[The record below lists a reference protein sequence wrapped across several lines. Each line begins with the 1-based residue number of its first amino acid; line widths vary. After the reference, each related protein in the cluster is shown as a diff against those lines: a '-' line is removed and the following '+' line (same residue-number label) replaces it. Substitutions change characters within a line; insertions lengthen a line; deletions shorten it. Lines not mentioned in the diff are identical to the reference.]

1 MVPRLRARLGLQR
14 VAFALVLVLV
24 ATGLRVGSQ
33 TSTGWADTATPV
45 TLNPVA
51 DATVSADAPATNL
64 GGDDK
69 LKADNK
75 PRLES
80 YLRFAVPAGATG
92 RATLRLW
99 VLDSTKD
106 GPKIR
111 LYNGTLNET
120 AVTWNNRVTPP
131 VGTAADSGALAARS
145 WAEWDVSGLVAG
157 PGRRDAGA
165 SCPTPTTARRSAPG
179 SRTTA
184 RSWSSDRNR
193 WWPRSGGGR
202 RPGRGEGAGRQ
213 FRDRSR
219 PGRRRRRPAATSSP
233 TSASPWGAFRARSR
247 APPCGCP

>member
-1 MVPRLRARLGLQR
+1 MGRPRGAAPSRARLGLQR

-51 DATVSADAPATNL
+51 DATVSADAPTTNL

-106 GPKIR
+106 GPEDPAVQRHARRDGRHLEQPGDAAGRYGRR
-111 LYNGTLNET
+111 LRRPRR
-120 AVTWNNRVTPP
+120 RV
-131 VGTAADSGALAARS
+131 VGGMGR
-145 WAEWDVSGLVAG
+145 ERPRGR
-157 PGRRDAGA
+157 PGRRHAGA

-184 RSWSSDRNR
+184 RSW
-193 WWPRSGGGR
+193 
-202 RPGRGEGAGRQ
+202 
-213 FRDRSR
+213 
-219 PGRRRRRPAATSSP
+219 
-233 TSASPWGAFRARSR
+233 
-247 APPCGCP
+247 